1 MEKIMAKEIYGT
13 KELWQTLYEEGK
25 PIVLYGMGNGADK
38 IISVL
43 ESKGMAFA
51 DVFASDDFVRGQF
64 FHGKKVLR
72 LSEAEEKYE
81 DFNILVSF
89 GSSLPSV
96 MNKIKEIAARHTLY
110 APDVSVAGENLFD
123 AEFFYNNEEKILAA
137 RELLADER
145 SKEVYDELIRYKL
158 DGKIAHFDVTDREGG
173 VFSNVL
179 SGGYEVY
186 CDLGAYTGDTVEE
199 ALSRFPEIEKIIAF
213 EPSPKTFAKLQN
225 NTANFSDKDITLVNA
240 CAWNGNGTAVFTD
253 GSGRNSTL
261 AGSKEQS
268 GKTLSGAKIKEIATA
283 RPDSYMDFSGKPLL
297 IKFDVEGA
305 EKEAI
310 EGSQKAIRSNL
321 TELCVSL
328 YHRSEDIFSLPLL
341 IHELL
346 PDHKLFI
353 EKTPYIPAW
362 EINLYACV
370 RQNAKILG
378 IRE

>member
-1 MEKIMAKEIYGT
+1 MAKEIYGT

-158 DGKIAHFDVTDREGG
+158 DGKITHFDVTDREGG

-341 IHELL
+341 IHKLL

>member
-1 MEKIMAKEIYGT
+1 MAKEIYGT

-240 CAWNGNGTAVFTD
+240 CAWNEYGTAVFTD

-261 AGSKEQS
+261 AGSK
-268 GKTLSGAKIKEIATA
+268 
-283 RPDSYMDFSGKPLL
+283 
-297 IKFDVEGA
+297 
-305 EKEAI
+305 
-310 EGSQKAIRSNL
+310 
-321 TELCVSL
+321 
-328 YHRSEDIFSLPLL
+328 
-341 IHELL
+341 
-346 PDHKLFI
+346 
-353 EKTPYIPAW
+353 
-362 EINLYACV
+362 
-370 RQNAKILG
+370 
-378 IRE
+378 

>member
-1 MEKIMAKEIYGT
+1 MAKEIYGT
-13 KELWQTLYEEGK
+13 KELWQTLREEGK

-43 ESKGMAFA
+43 ESKGMEFA
-51 DVFASDDFVRGQF
+51 DVFASDDFVRGQL

-72 LSEAEEKYE
+72 LAEVEEKYS

-89 GSSLPSV
+89 GSSLPPV
-96 MNKIKEIAARHTLY
+96 MEKIKEIAKHHTLY
-110 APDVSVAGENLFD
+110 APDVPVAGEELFD
-123 AEFFYNNEEKILAA
+123 AEFFYKNEEKILAA

-158 DGKIAHFDVTDREGG
+158 DGKISHFDATDREGG
-173 VFSNVL
+173 VFSDVL
-179 SGGYEVY
+179 SGGYEMY
-186 CDLGAYTGDTVEE
+186 CDLGAYNGDTLEE
-199 ALSRFPEIEKIIAF
+199 AFSKFPEIEKAIAF
-213 EPSPKTFAKLQN
+213 EPSPKTFVKLT
-225 NTANFSDKDITLVNA
+225 NTAAKFADKHIELVNA
-240 CAWNGNGTAVFTD
+240 CAWNENGIAIFTD

-261 AGSKEQS
+261 ANSGVQS
-268 GKTLSGAKIKEIATA
+268 GKTISGAKIKEIPTAT
-283 RPDSYMDFSGKPLL
+283 PDSYMDFSGKALL

-310 EGSQKAIRSNL
+310 EGSKNAITRNL

-328 YHRSEDIFSLPLL
+328 YHRSEDIFELPLL

-370 RQNAKILG
+370 RHEGKILG
-378 IRE
+378 I

>member
-1 MEKIMAKEIYGT
+1 MAKEIYGT
-13 KELWQTLYEEGK
+13 KELWQTLREEGK

-43 ESKGMAFA
+43 ESKGMEFA
-51 DVFASDDFVRGQF
+51 DVFASDDFVRGQL

-72 LSEAEEKYE
+72 LSEVEEKYK

-89 GSSLPSV
+89 GSSLPAV
-96 MNKIKEIAARHTLY
+96 MEKIKEIASRHTLY
-110 APDVSVAGENLFD
+110 APDVPVAGENLFD

-137 RELLADER
+137 REILSGER

-158 DGKIAHFDVTDREGG
+158 DGKISHFDVTDREGG
-173 VFSNVL
+173 VFSDVL

-186 CDLGAYTGDTVEE
+186 CDLGAYTGDTLEE
-199 ALSRFPEIEKIIAF
+199 AFSKFPEIKKAIAF
-213 EPSPKTFAKLQN
+213 EPSPKTFVKLTN
-225 NTANFSDKDITLVNA
+225 NTAKFADKQIELVNA
-240 CAWNGNGTAVFTD
+240 CAWNENGTAIFTD

-261 AGSKEQS
+261 ANSGAQN
-268 GKTLSGAKIKEIATA
+268 GKTISGAKIKEITTAT
-283 RPDSYMDFSGKPLL
+283 PDSYMDFSGKALL
-297 IKFDVEGA
+297 VKFDVEGA

-328 YHRSEDIFSLPLL
+328 YHRSEDIFALPLL
-341 IHELL
+341 IHQLL

-378 IRE
+378 I